1 MIKEL
6 YKYLLRSFLIIFV
19 FMALGMIALS
29 SIDNC
34 TDDGCPEFQTTI
46 SNQL

>member
-1 MIKEL
+1 MIQEL

-19 FMALGMIALS
+19 FMALGMIALN

-34 TDDGCPEFQTTI
+34 TGDGCIEFSINTTNNI
-46 SNQL
+46 